1 MSNHIQQIQASYNP
15 IEDRILFKLY
25 TDNEQQLQAWITRRF
40 LQLLLPTL
48 QGKHPQSGQA
58 ILSQKAL
65 ALYQAAAE
73 KCQLEADYTA
83 PYQAPQQASEPLG
96 KHPILLTKLTL
107 KGLETD
113 SPLLLLEPGTGPGI
127 QMGYQAELMGAL
139 LKVFTQAI
147 DSANWQ
153 LSLDPLLSVPESLT
167 LQ

>member
-1 MSNHIQQIQASYNP
+1 MPNHIQQIQARYDP
-15 IEDRILFKLY
+15 LEDRILFKLL
-25 TDNEQQLQAWITRRF
+25 TDSQQQLQAWITRRY

-58 ILSQKAL
+58 ILSQKSL

-73 KCQLEADYTA
+73 KGQHEADYA
-83 PYQAPQQASEPLG
+83 SPYQAPQQPSEPLG
-96 KHPILLTKLTL
+96 NTPILLTKLTL

-113 SPLLLLEPGTGPGI
+113 SPQLLLEPESGSGI
-127 QMGYQAELMGAL
+127 QMSYQAELMGAL

-147 DSANWQ
+147 DSASWQ
-153 LSLDPLLSVPESLT
+153 LDLDPLLSVPESLT